1 MLRQDFPALTKK
13 EESFAD
19 YDGRSRQGFP
29 NTWGEF
35 LSPWQLLQSS
45 GMSDSVGH
53 RAVPAPHS
61 ETKIQKATLHL
72 MALNVRHPIWLP
84 AAPRPGIRVFAWLTC
99 VEAFA
104 RATISTAIP
113 IQALE
118 LFHNE
123 QTVSF
128 VYTGVGLFALSFTFV
143 IPFLIRITA
152 RRFVYTAGALGL
164 VAASACFM
172 LYTQPGQ
179 AAGMTFRVLAVACLN
194 VTLNLYIL
202 DHVRREQFVRND
214 AVRLTAAMVAWTV
227 GPYLGVLLYTEY
239 GPWAPFAL
247 SCVFSA
253 ALIALFWYFR
263 LSDNRAIMP
272 ARTQPK
278 NPFLHV
284 GRFVSQPRLRL
295 AWLIAF
301 SRSAFWTTFF
311 VYGPIL
317 MVLTGEGKE
326 AGGILVSAGNALM
339 IFNLFWGRLGER
351 IGVRKVATLAFLIA
365 AVVLVAAGIYGQDQP
380 WTTAGLLLLATF
392 FIVPL
397 DVVGGSVFYRAV
409 RIHERPE
416 MTAIYRT
423 YLDASDL
430 IPPMV
435 YGILL
440 GLFGLGVVFIALGIY
455 LSVVAFVCWRHIPR
469 RL

>member
-1 MLRQDFPALTKK
+1 
-13 EESFAD
+13 
-19 YDGRSRQGFP
+19 
-29 NTWGEF
+29 
-35 LSPWQLLQSS
+35 
-45 GMSDSVGH
+45 
-53 RAVPAPHS
+53 
-61 ETKIQKATLHL
+61 
-72 MALNVRHPIWLP
+72 MAFNVRHPIWLP
-84 AAPRPGIRVFAWLTC
+84 AAPRPGISVFAWLTC

-118 LFHNE
+118 LFHSG

-128 VYTGVGLFALSFTFV
+128 VYTGVGLFALGFTFI
-143 IPFLIRITA
+143 IPLLIRATA
-152 RRFVYTAGALGL
+152 RRFVYTMGAFGL
-164 VAASACFM
+164 IAASACFM
-172 LYTQPGQ
+172 AYTQAGQ

-227 GPYLGVLLYTEY
+227 GPYMGVLLYTEY

-253 ALIALFWYFR
+253 ALIVLFWYFR
-263 LSDNRAIMP
+263 LSDNKAIMP

-278 NPFLHV
+278 NPFKHV

-339 IFNLFWGRLGER
+339 IFNMFWGRLCER
-351 IGVRKVATLAFLIA
+351 IGIRKVTALAFATAA
-365 AVVLVAAGIYGQDQP
+365 AVLLLAGLSGQDDP
-380 WTTAGLLLLATF
+380 WLTASMLLLATF

-397 DVVGGSVFYRAV
+397 DVVGGSTFYRAV
-409 RIHERPE
+409 HIHERPE
-416 MTAIYRT
+416 MTAVYRT

-430 IPPMV
+430 IPPLI
-435 YGILL
+435 YGVLL
-440 GLFGLGVVFIALGIY
+440 GLFGLGAVFAALGVY
-455 LSVVAFVCWRHIPR
+455 LVVVAVVCWRHIPR

>member
-1 MLRQDFPALTKK
+1 
-13 EESFAD
+13 
-19 YDGRSRQGFP
+19 
-29 NTWGEF
+29 
-35 LSPWQLLQSS
+35 
-45 GMSDSVGH
+45 
-53 RAVPAPHS
+53 
-61 ETKIQKATLHL
+61 

-84 AAPRPGIRVFAWLTC
+84 AAPKPGIGVFAWLTC
-99 VEAFA
+99 IEAFA

-118 LFHNE
+118 LFQSE

-143 IPFLIRITA
+143 IPLLIRATA

-164 VAASACFM
+164 IAASGCFM
-172 LYTQPGQ
+172 VYTQEGQ

-214 AVRLTAAMVAWTV
+214 AVRLTAAMLAWTI
-227 GPYLGVLLYTEY
+227 GPYMGVLLYSEL

-253 ALIALFWYFR
+253 VLIALFWYFR
-263 LSDNRAIMP
+263 LSDNKAIMP
-272 ARTQPK
+272 AKSRPK
-278 NPFLHV
+278 NPFRHV

-301 SRSAFWTTFF
+301 SRSSFWTTFF

-317 MVLTGEGKE
+317 MVLTGEGNA

-339 IFNLFWGRLGER
+339 IFNLLWGRLCER
-351 IGVRKVATLAFLIA
+351 VGIRKVATLAFAASSVVLIA
-365 AVVLVAAGIYGQDQP
+365 AGVSGQDNP
-380 WTTAGLLLLATF
+380 WLTAALLLSATF

-397 DVVGGSVFYRAV
+397 DVVGGSAFYRAV
-409 RIHERPE
+409 HIHERPE
-416 MTAIYRT
+416 MTAVYRT
-423 YLDASDL
+423 YLDVSDL
-430 IPPMV
+430 LPPMV

-440 GLFGLGVVFIALGIY
+440 GLFGLGVVFVALGIY
-455 LSVVAFVCWRHIPR
+455 LMVVAYICWKHIPR